1 MNSIYKYF
9 KPQDF
14 RNFHQNDQS
23 SSSDFSDVET
33 DESSGRRPA
42 DADSGG
48 ESFEIGQEVRLHGL
62 TGKLISIFNGRVE
75 EKNHLCDV
83 QRTRIFQSNSLVF
96 DFSSSVTSNDSKIVL
111 L

>member
-1 MNSIYKYF
+1 MFHGLYFNSWQYYNPIKFGRFAINSIYTYF

-33 DESSGRRPA
+33 DDSSGRRPA
-42 DADSGG
+42 DADSGDG
-48 ESFEIGQEVRLHGL
+48 SFEIGQEVRLHGL

-75 EKNHLCDV
+75 EKNHL
-83 QRTRIFQSNSLVF
+83 
-96 DFSSSVTSNDSKIVL
+96 
-111 L
+111 